1 MMKEMTD
8 WLLAAYED
16 GTITDYK
23 STVDQMLMVTQ
34 YAIDGLIDQISKA
47 ERSDNCYWRMNDR
60 LNDSLFELIRLRE
73 LQLKIESA
81 IQSKTS
87 EAA

>member
-1 MMKEMTD
+1 MDEMTD
-8 WLLAAYED
+8 CLLAACED
-16 GTITDYK
+16 GTIKGYK
-23 STVDQMLMVTQ
+23 STVDQMLMVIQ
-34 YAIDGLIDQISKA
+34 FSIDGLIDQISKA
-47 ERSDNCYWRMNDR
+47 ERSDGGYWQLNDR

-81 IQSKTS
+81 ISPKTS